1 MTISRRSF
9 LELSGSGALAS
20 ALGMSACVVDGV
32 GEEGGVGGDG
42 RVDLEGT
49 APVIDASVP
58 SGSPDRGGEAV
69 GAHLASVAAAGVSC
83 AFVPVATVE
92 RFDPTLR
99 NLLALHAMAAEAD
112 WDLVRATSQLPAPAP
127 GGGGDGSARLGVVP
141 TFQGLQ
147 MVEQDIELIRGFR
160 ELGVGVMAIT
170 HNWKNWNGDGCL
182 ERTDLPLTGLGR
194 LAVREMNTAGVLL
207 DLSRAG
213 VRTSLSAIDESR
225 APVVFTHSNARA
237 VHNHPANLT
246 GEQIDACAGRGGVI
260 ALSAFPALVSDRQQP
275 VLDDFL
281 AHFDHL
287 LDRVGPEHVG
297 LGLDFDAR
305 VRKRYA
311 HDPLPDPPYTFPRGL
326 SAPADLDNLREALQD
341 RGLSSSERERLL
353 GGNLGRVL
361 SEAREG

>member
-20 ALGMSACVVDGV
+20 ALGVSACGVDGA
-32 GEEGGVGGDG
+32 GGEGGVGSDG
-42 RVDLEGT
+42 ASDFQGT

-58 SGSPDRGGEAV
+58 SASPDRGGEAA

-92 RFDPTLR
+92 HFDAALR
-99 NLLALHAMAAEAD
+99 NLLALYAMAGTGNAGD
-112 WDLVRATSQLPAPAP
+112 RDLVRAPSQLRAP
-127 GGGGDGSARLGVVP
+127 STARPGVVP

-147 MVEQDIELIRGFR
+147 MVEQDIGLIRGFR
-160 ELGVGVMAIT
+160 ELGIGVMAIT

-194 LAVREMNTAGVLL
+194 LAVREMNAAGVLI

-225 APVVFTHSNARA
+225 VPVVFTHSNARA
-237 VHNHPANLT
+237 VHDHPANLT

-260 ALSAFPALVSDRQQP
+260 ALSAFPSLVSDRPQP

-281 AHFDHL
+281 AHLDHL
-287 LDRVGPEHVG
+287 LERVGPDHIG
-297 LGLDFDAR
+297 FGLDFDDQP
-305 VRKRYA
+305 RKRYA
-311 HDPLPDPPYTFPRGL
+311 HDPLPDPPYAFPQGL
-326 SAPADLDNLREALQD
+326 SAPADLDNVREALED
-341 RGLSSSERERLL
+341 RGLGSSERGQLL
-353 GGNLGRVL
+353 GGNLARVL
-361 SEAREG
+361 REAWEG